1 MQRVDD
7 FSIGDRVRHPNGAI
21 GTVVAFGQ
29 AGSCKDVCVHVEFDP
44 VPRNGQKWP
53 PPRRKWRGAYPNSWF
68 TEKNVLR
75 VTAKRVGLDVFESVT
90 L

>member
-1 MQRVDD
+1 MQRVGD

-29 AGSCKDVCVHVEFDP
+29 AGSCKDVCEHVEFDP

>member
-21 GTVVAFGQ
+21 GTVVAFGPEG
-29 AGSCKDVCVHVEFDP
+29 ACADVCVHVEFGP

-53 PPRRKWRGAYPNSWF
+53 PPRRIWRGAYPNSWF
-68 TEKNVLR
+68 TQTNVL
-75 VTAKRVGLDVFESVT
+75 AKLD
-90 L
+90 